1 MSDTDYCYPPDYKV
15 LKNKLGIRD
24 ADQLDRAERRF
35 VAQRALEGFPT
46 GNFDLT
52 HLCAIH
58 RHLFQDVFDWAGD
71 IRTVEIS
78 KGGSQFQ
85 FRQYIETGMADVHRR
100 IKTHNSLRNLPAD
113 QFADLAG
120 EILGDINYVHP
131 FREGN
136 GRTQLYYFKQLAGQA
151 GHTVDLTQIAQSTWM
166 AASKQAHE
174 GNYAPMSACLLNTIE
189 GYSHGHDDPEEEPEH
204 EL

>member
-1 MSDTDYCYPPDYKV
+1 MSDTKYCYPPDYLV
-15 LKNKLGIRD
+15 LKNKLDLRD
-24 ADQLDRAERRF
+24 ADLLERTERRL
-35 VAQRALEGFPT
+35 VVQRVLEGIPT
-46 GNFDLT
+46 GDFDLA
-52 HLCAIH
+52 HLKAIH
-58 RHLFQDVFDWAGD
+58 RHMFQDIFDWAGE
-71 IRTVEIS
+71 IRTTEIS

-100 IKTHNSLRNLPAD
+100 IKAHGYLKNLPSE

-136 GRTQLYYFKQLAGQA
+136 GRTQMQYLKLLAEQA
-151 GHTVDLTQIAQSTWM
+151 GHAIDLTAIEKDAWM
-166 AASKQAHE
+166 DASQNAHL
-174 GNYAPMSACLLNTIE
+174 GDYQPMSRCIAVSI
-189 GYSHGHDDPEEEPEH
+189 GIEH